1 MADGRK
7 NNGGH
12 STKGRAGRP
21 KKADEIKLI
30 ETMDAVKVPKN
41 VWQKLADKVDE
52 GDTQAIKTWLAYR
65 YGRPQSKV
73 DLTSDGETLTGFRI
87 IRDDSRD

>member
-12 STKGRAGRP
+12 STKGKAGRP

-30 ETMDAVKVPKN
+30 ETMDAVMIPTEA
-41 VWQKLADKVDE
+41 WEQLAARVKD

-65 YGRPQSKV
+65 YGQPQAKM

-87 IRDDSRD
+87 IRDDSGN

>member
-12 STKGRAGRP
+12 KTAGRKP
-21 KKADEIKLI
+21 KADEIKMI
-30 ETMDAVKVPKN
+30 ERMDATLAPKEA
-41 VWQKLADKVDE
+41 WEALADKVKE

-65 YGRPQSKV
+65 YGQPKQSV
-73 DLTSDGETLTGFRI
+73 DHTTNGNEIKLPPLNFL
-87 IRDDSRD
+87 DD